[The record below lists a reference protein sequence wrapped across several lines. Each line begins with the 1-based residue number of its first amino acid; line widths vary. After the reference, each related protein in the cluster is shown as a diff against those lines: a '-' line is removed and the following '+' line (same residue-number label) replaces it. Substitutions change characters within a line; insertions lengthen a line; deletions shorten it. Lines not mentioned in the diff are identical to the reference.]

1 MVTTAAMRPTFEEI
15 ENAIWNEAAAHR
27 QNVTIAVSML
37 MSAEESQWVHQV
49 QMLPRARHGDVKE
62 AAFFLDLLAAVDRH
76 VRRNAAIGYVEYKH
90 GIPLL
95 ALRRMD
101 RRQHKVVFIE
111 MRLTSFGAGG
121 LGWV

>member
-1 MVTTAAMRPTFEEI
+1 MASAAVGTAFEAI
-15 ENAIWNEAAAHR
+15 ENAIWDEAAAHR
-27 QNVTIAVSML
+27 QNMTIAMSML
-37 MSAEESQWVHQV
+37 MSAEEAQWLHQV

-101 RRQHKVVFIE
+101 RRQHKAVFIE
-111 MRLTSFGAGG
+111 MR
-121 LGWV
+121 